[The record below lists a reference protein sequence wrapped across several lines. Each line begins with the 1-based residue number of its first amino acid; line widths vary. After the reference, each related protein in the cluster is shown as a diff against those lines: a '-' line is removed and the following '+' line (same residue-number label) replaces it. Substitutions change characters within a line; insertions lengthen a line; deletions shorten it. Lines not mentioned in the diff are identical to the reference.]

1 MARRRVV
8 DIGANLTSGQFRRD
22 LHQVLRRA
30 KQAGVDSIIIT
41 GTSVDESR
49 SALQQAKHHAASS
62 GVALFTTVG
71 VHPHDA
77 KSFDEHSTIAEIRS
91 IITSE
96 GRDLVVAVGECG
108 LDFNRDYSP
117 RDAQVKAFR
126 AQVALA
132 CELKMPL
139 FVHERE
145 AHEALVEVLQPFVES
160 GVLPPTV
167 VHCFT
172 GDENEMMKYLEM
184 GFYIGLTGFVCMEP
198 RGLVVKEMVPR
209 IPLDRLM
216 IETDAPYM
224 YPYNVGRQKKRARCE
239 PKDIAAVVRT
249 LASCY
254 GISEDEVAKATTEN
268 ARRFFRLR
276 EQVNDEKTASPVE
289 MQTENQEI
297 EGSVVLNGGNGE
309 GGGQLLRVA
318 TALAAV
324 TQRIVRVHSIRANR
338 KAPGLR
344 NQHLSTIEL
353 VAALSAGGKL
363 SGARLNSTDLTF
375 DARSALLTGAKGGA
389 FSAASRT
396 GGSISLMLQGA
407 FPVLTFRD
415 SSTELS
421 LRGGTHVGF
430 SPTIDFMQVPLRS
443 LLARFGLNYNLEV
456 SKRMFFPGGGPS
468 GQVQVSVNPVDTEK
482 TLQSIDFTESST
494 SIRHVF
500 IRVTA
505 CGSSANEKM
514 AEHYASAL
522 KLAITQTFTRLS
534 EDLELEVECIVE
546 TTAATN
552 QKKKASKVLKAK
564 EKTAVSSL
572 VVLETA
578 TNGIISLDR
587 TVNVNESTASILAD
601 QMSSK
606 LSEYVQSGT
615 CVDEHLADNA
625 VVFMALAQ
633 GTSRLRVPCKAQR
646 TSQHLETALEIASRL
661 TGAAYRLLE
670 EETSAII
677 EVDEGPEEL
686 AVSSRRKSDALA
698 SRASRVSLQW
708 SVPSLEGKPPSA
720 RGGHSAV
727 LAGTHLLIFG
737 GHYFGSAGGFV
748 YLNDLHRLDLGT
760 SSWAEVVFPKEQPRR
775 EQVDEGEAD
784 AVVLP
789 APRYGHSAILLN
801 DNERMFVFGGR
812 GAQGEAFRDMFFF
825 DLNAMAWQQVQWT
838 TDCPAGR
845 YGHAVASVDDEKM
858 FVFGGWDGK
867 KSMNDLWVF
876 DSTTFTWRRP
886 KCAGKPPTARQNL
899 SMVGLSNN
907 EDSPPSLLLY
917 GGYTVIPDT
926 LPVYNKDVYVFD
938 VAAMAWSRPRL
949 VGEYPPGTFG
959 QSLNLA
965 GAGSGAELAVMLGGW
980 SGTERTPLYMGDK
993 QLRELVR
1000 QESREQRLVSSNNQ
1014 REQKRK
1020 KRERKKQHE
1029 RDLRTTSSYARVLDV
1044 QNMEWHR
1051 VTAYGV
1057 AVANRYGHTSTLV
1070 GPHLFLFGGWDGN
1083 RALNQL
1089 VVGELSI
1096 APEPEPTEDF
1106 SIH

>member
-1 MARRRVV
+1 MARRSVV

-49 SALQQAKHHAASS
+49 SALLQAKHHAASS

-172 GDENEMMKYLEM
+172 GDENEMMK
-184 GFYIGLTGFVCMEP
+184 
-198 RGLVVKEMVPR
+198 
-209 IPLDRLM
+209 
-216 IETDAPYM
+216 
-224 YPYNVGRQKKRARCE
+224 QKKRARCE

-276 EQVNDEKTASPVE
+276 EQVNGEKTASPVE

-297 EGSVVLNGGNGE
+297 EGSVVLNGGDGE

-468 GQVQVSVNPVDTEK
+468 GQVQVSVNPVDAEK

-677 EVDEGPEEL
+677 EVDG
-686 AVSSRRKSDALA
+686 VGRRQC
-698 SRASRVSLQW
+698 V
-708 SVPSLEGKPPSA
+708 
-720 RGGHSAV
+720 
-727 LAGTHLLIFG
+727 
-737 GHYFGSAGGFV
+737 
-748 YLNDLHRLDLGT
+748 
-760 SSWAEVVFPKEQPRR
+760 
-775 EQVDEGEAD
+775 
-784 AVVLP
+784 
-789 APRYGHSAILLN
+789 
-801 DNERMFVFGGR
+801 
-812 GAQGEAFRDMFFF
+812 
-825 DLNAMAWQQVQWT
+825 
-838 TDCPAGR
+838 
-845 YGHAVASVDDEKM
+845 
-858 FVFGGWDGK
+858 
-867 KSMNDLWVF
+867 
-876 DSTTFTWRRP
+876 
-886 KCAGKPPTARQNL
+886 
-899 SMVGLSNN
+899 
-907 EDSPPSLLLY
+907 
-917 GGYTVIPDT
+917 
-926 LPVYNKDVYVFD
+926 
-938 VAAMAWSRPRL
+938 SRP
-949 VGEYPPGTFG
+949 
-959 QSLNLA
+959 
-965 GAGSGAELAVMLGGW
+965 
-980 SGTERTPLYMGDK
+980 
-993 QLRELVR
+993 
-1000 QESREQRLVSSNNQ
+1000 
-1014 REQKRK
+1014 
-1020 KRERKKQHE
+1020 
-1029 RDLRTTSSYARVLDV
+1029 
-1044 QNMEWHR
+1044 
-1051 VTAYGV
+1051 
-1057 AVANRYGHTSTLV
+1057 
-1070 GPHLFLFGGWDGN
+1070 
-1083 RALNQL
+1083 
-1089 VVGELSI
+1089 
-1096 APEPEPTEDF
+1096 
-1106 SIH
+1106 